1 MEVVTKIC
9 YYSIT
14 LKIILFD
21 LYSSDLKRLNPQLV
35 EVRSIDVA
43 KLLNSVGVLHS
54 KLLIADRKH
63 FYLGSANLS
72 DRE

>member
-1 MEVVTKIC
+1 M
-9 YYSIT
+9 
-14 LKIILFD
+14 LLFD